1 MKKLTALV
9 LAGIVLAALL
19 AFAGGATNID
29 TGTEADTAML
39 DENPGVTTAVDFDVQ
54 PAARAD
60 VATAE
65 VNDEGFT
72 VLICPPADLRAQN
85 DVANYVNDESCSSAR
100 SSLSA
105 DNTFYNGK
113 GTLLLWRH
121 EQAGPL
127 HRWLRG

>member
-19 AFAGGATNID
+19 AFAGGATTSD
-29 TGTEADTAML
+29 TGMNTDLATIGESPGITEATYF
-39 DENPGVTTAVDFDVQ
+39 VDQ

-60 VATAE
+60 IEVAE

-72 VLICPPADLRAQN
+72 VLICPSADLRAQN
-85 DVANYVNDESCSSAR
+85 DVANYLNDERCSSAH

-105 DNTFYNGK
+105 ENTPYNGK
-113 GTLLLWRH
+113 VSLLLWRH
-121 EQAGPL
+121 AQGAPL